1 MSDVHVGRERFLT
14 EVEALLDHVGL
25 IGFITELD
33 FFLEVQFL
41 LEHVVSIAVV
51 PVGFVLLDE
60 YFLDDH
66 AVVSCSC
73 CAIQLGGQSNMVEVP

>member
-1 MSDVHVGRERFLT
+1 MT

-25 IGFITELD
+25 IGFVTELD

-41 LEHVVSIAVV
+41 FEHVVSVAIV
-51 PVGFVLLDE
+51 PVGFVLFNK

-66 AVVSCSC
+66 AVVRCSC
-73 CAIQLGGQSNMVEVP
+73 GAVHFGRQPNVVEVP

>member
-1 MSDVHVGRERFLT
+1 MT

-41 LEHVVSIAVV
+41 LEHVVSVAIV
-51 PVGFVLLDE
+51 PVGFVLFDE

-66 AVVSCSC
+66 AVVRSSCG
-73 CAIQLGGQSNMVEVP
+73 AIHFSGQPNMVEVP